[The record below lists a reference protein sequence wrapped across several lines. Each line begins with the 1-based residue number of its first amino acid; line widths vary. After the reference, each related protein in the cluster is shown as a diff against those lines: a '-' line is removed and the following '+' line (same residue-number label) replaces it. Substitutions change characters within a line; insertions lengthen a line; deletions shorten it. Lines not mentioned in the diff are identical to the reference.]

1 MEAAPMKALTLG
13 ITLFLVASN
22 PSAAQRA
29 GAQPSING
37 LWDAVIVSNGI
48 EIPFRF
54 EIESTSA
61 GTVASGVLRLEYDH
75 LNTTLEAKLE
85 DGQLVGI
92 YRNNRSN
99 AKPNELRMRR

>member
-54 EIESTSA
+54 KVGSSA
-61 GTVASGVLRLEYDH
+61 GRFAAGVLTLEYDH

-85 DGQLVGI
+85 DGQLVGS
-92 YRNNRSN
+92 YRNNRPN
-99 AKPNELRMRR
+99 AKPQEL